1 MIATLLIALSTSVT
15 PAQAAPP
22 ETTPHTP
29 PAIVELDIR
38 SAADLARLAAVGGE
52 SLACEI
58 RPGRQEALVPLDALP
73 VLEAAGLSPVLIH
86 HDAHAAAQATRDRA
100 LATLAR
106 GEPDWWADF
115 KPPQAIIDKMHEM
128 QALRPDLVEI
138 FEIGRSWEDRPIL
151 AMRITAPR
159 AEGDPCRP
167 AVLLNSLIH
176 AREWITVMVNMWVA
190 ETLINGHGHDPYL
203 TDLVERVEWIFVP
216 ILNPDGYEHTWTTNR
231 FWRKNRRAPD
241 PLFGEMG
248 VDLNRNFSFMW
259 GPGRGSSNFP
269 GSETY
274 RGPAAFSEPESAALR
289 DLAIATPQLR
299 AHNDIHS
306 FSEMVLFPSG
316 WTPELSPDHPT
327 FDALAQEMRTRILA
341 YRGRNYT
348 VGPVYTT
355 IYPVRGGTVDYFYG
369 DRGVWSFSYEL
380 FGTSFNPPANQIR
393 PNAEETLPATLLL
406 GEFVAQAYPFRADLN
421 RDCVHNFVDVA
432 IFLNDYL
439 AANPAA
445 DYDGSGALDFLD
457 LARFIQDFSA
467 GR

>member
-1 MIATLLIALSTSVT
+1 MITTFLIALAASVGPT
-15 PAQAAPP
+15 QTAPAAPP
-22 ETTPHTP
+22 QTP

-58 RPGRQEALVPLDALP
+58 RPGRQQALAPLDALP
-73 VLEAAGLSPVLIH
+73 VLEAAGLAPVVVH
-86 HDAHAAAQATRDRA
+86 PDAYAASQATRDRA

-106 GEPDWWADF
+106 GDADWWADY
-115 KPPQAIIDKMHEM
+115 KPPHAVLDKMLEL
-128 QALRPDLVEI
+128 QARRPDLVEI

-151 AMRITAPR
+151 AMRITGPR

-190 ETLINGHGHDPYL
+190 ESLINGYGDDAYL
-203 TDLVERVEWIFVP
+203 TDLVDRVEWIFVP
-216 ILNPDGYEHTWTTNR
+216 VLNPDGYQHTWDTYR
-231 FWRKNRRAPD
+231 FWRKNRRPAD
-241 PLFGEMG
+241 PVYAKIG

-259 GPGRGSSNFP
+259 GPGRGSSNYP

-274 RGPAAFSEPESAALR
+274 RGPSAFSEPESAAMR
-289 DLAIATPQLR
+289 DLALATPQLR

-306 FSEMVLFPSG
+306 FSEMVLFPFG
-316 WTPELSPDHPT
+316 WTPELSADHAT
-327 FDALAQEMRTRILA
+327 FDALAQEMRARILA
-341 YRGRNYT
+341 YRGRSYR

-380 FGTSFNPPANQIR
+380 YGSSFDPPADQIR

-406 GEFVAQAYPFRADLN
+406 GEFVADAYPFRADLN
-421 RDCVHNFVDVA
+421 RDCAHTFLDIT
-432 IFLNDYL
+432 IFLNAYL
-439 AANPAA
+439 AADPDA
-445 DYDGSGALDFLD
+445 DYDASGGLDFLD
-457 LARFIQDFSA
+457 VARFIQDFSA